1 MLRDLP
7 RLICCEQTE
16 GTRLGLRLHVQEPR
30 LWWGRNSPPP
40 ASESPFLLLSSV
52 VNVQE
57 EEEEEGELQKHDRGQ
72 FSPLLGPPFGP
83 REGRK
88 QVYNDLVEEQ
98 ELLLYIARTSP

>member
-1 MLRDLP
+1 MTCLDSYAVSKLKGQDSDYDCMFRSLASGGDE
-7 RLICCEQTE
+7 I
-16 GTRLGLRLHVQEPR
+16 
-30 LWWGRNSPPP
+30 PPP

-57 EEEEEGELQKHDRGQ
+57 EEEEGELQKHDRGQ
-72 FSPLLGPPFGP
+72 FSPLLGPPVGP